1 MAKYGMLNRP
11 EVFDVKLLG
20 VKIEDIDSRKTDTY
34 MHILDNAGTKIEGS
48 SLVVAGANSEAG
60 GIPLVSWTHDF
71 WQPAQLERTSQEGV
85 SVSSSIHGDLT
96 VIKKLDA
103 TTPHL
108 LKACWSGKP
117 LQEIKLNCYRSTTN
131 NYMNITIT
139 NALITDYTIF
149 DIPGHPDSMEKLKFN
164 YLKVEYTYNPTGLL
178 DALDG
183 NVPVA
188 YDRTTKIVS

>member
-11 EVFDVKLLG
+11 EVFDVKING
-20 VKIEDIDSRKTDTY
+20 IDIEGMENRKTDTY
-34 MHILDNAGTKIEGS
+34 MHILDNAGEVIVGS
-48 SLVVAGANSEAG
+48 SLVIAGTNEEVN
-60 GIPLVSWTHDF
+60 GIPLISWTHDF
-71 WQPAQLERTSQEGV
+71 WQPAQVERTSQEGV

-108 LKACWSGKP
+108 LKACWTGKP
-117 LQEIKLNCYRSTTN
+117 LQEVKLNCYRSTTN
-131 NYMNITIT
+131 NYMNIRIT
-139 NALITDYTIF
+139 NALVTDYTIF
-149 DIPGHPDSMEKLKFN
+149 DIPGYPDSMEKIKFN
-164 YLKVEYTYNPTGLL
+164 YLAVEYSYNPTGLL

-183 NVPVA
+183 NIPVA